1 MNNEQRTFEHQA
13 KSHRDKF
20 SFDNYFAS
28 QKKTKFHTKKVPKNI
43 EIEHRT

>member
-20 SFDNYFAS
+20 SLNNYFFFT
-28 QKKTKFHTKKVPKNI
+28 KTKFHTKKVPKNI

>member
-20 SFDNYFAS
+20 SLDNYFAS
-28 QKKTKFHTKKVPKNI
+28 QKQNFTQKKFPRISK
-43 EIEHRT
+43 